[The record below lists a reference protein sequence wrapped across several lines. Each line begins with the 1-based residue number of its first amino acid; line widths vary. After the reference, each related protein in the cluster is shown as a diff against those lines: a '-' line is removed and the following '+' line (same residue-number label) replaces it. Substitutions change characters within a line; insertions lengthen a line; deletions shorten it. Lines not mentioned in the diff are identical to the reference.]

1 VSTLKPIVFL
11 GPSLTVERAKT
22 ILDADY
28 RRPAKKGDLLQ
39 LVLRET
45 EVVAGLVDGF
55 FLQDYPP
62 TPIEVY
68 NLVKKKGTVLYG
80 SSSLGA
86 LRALELSK
94 YGMIGVGKIYNLFRR
109 GILDSDDEVAV
120 SFTDYSNYKSEALI
134 DIRYNLFLAEKKSV
148 INNDTKKRILKVSRN
163 IYFPY
168 RTYDDILDV
177 CKQKYPANIHFIEQ
191 FRQYL
196 KTDKKSLK
204 EIDAILLLNTIKQRI
219 NADRLR

>member
-1 VSTLKPIVFL
+1 MSTLKPIVFL
-11 GPSLTVERAKT
+11 GPSLSVDRAKT

-28 RRPAKKGDLLQ
+28 RKPAKKGDLLQ
-39 LVLRET
+39 LILRET
-45 EVVAGLVDGF
+45 ESVGLIDGF

-68 NLVKKKGTVLYG
+68 NLVKKKGTVVYG

-86 LRALELSK
+86 LRAVELSK

-148 INNDTKKRILKVSRN
+148 INNETKRHILRVSKD

-168 RTYDDILDV
+168 RTYDDILDR
-177 CKQKYPANIHFIEQ
+177 CKQKYPSNNHFIEQ
-191 FRQYL
+191 FREYL

-219 NADRLR
+219 NVDRLR

>member
-1 VSTLKPIVFL
+1 MSTLKPIIFL
-11 GPSLTVERAKT
+11 GPSLPIERAKM

-39 LVLRET
+39 LILRET
-45 EVVAGLVDGF
+45 GVVGLIDGL

-86 LRALELSK
+86 LRAVELSK
-94 YGMIGVGKIYNLFRR
+94 YGMIGVGKIFNLFRR

-134 DIRYNLFLAEKKSV
+134 DIRYNLFLAEKKSI
-148 INNDTKKRILKVSRN
+148 INNETKKHILKVSKS

-168 RTYDDILDV
+168 RTYDDILDK
-177 CKQKYPANIHFIEQ
+177 CKQKYPSNIYFIER
-191 FRQYL
+191 FREYL

-204 EIDAILLLNTIKQRI
+204 ELDAILLLNTIKQRI
-219 NADRLR
+219 NIR

>member
-1 VSTLKPIVFL
+1 MSALKPIIFL
-11 GPSLTVERAKT
+11 GPSLPVQRARA

-28 RRPAKKGDLLQ
+28 RGPAKKGDLLQ
-39 LVLRET
+39 LILRET
-45 EVVAGLVDGF
+45 ETVGLIDGF

-86 LRALELSK
+86 LRAAELSK
-94 YGMIGVGKIYNLFRR
+94 YGMIGVGKIYDLFRR
-109 GILDSDDEVAV
+109 GVLDSDDEVAV
-120 SFTDYSNYKSEALI
+120 SFTDYSSYKSEALI

-148 INNDTKKRILKVSRN
+148 INNETKKHILKVSRN

-168 RTYDDILDV
+168 RTYDDILDR
-177 CKQKYPANIHFIEQ
+177 CKQKYPSDIHFIEQ
-191 FRQYL
+191 FREYL

-204 EIDAILLLNTIKQRI
+204 EIDAIHLLNTIKRRI
-219 NADRLR
+219 MGNK

>member
-1 VSTLKPIVFL
+1 MSKLKPIIFL
-11 GPSLTVERAKT
+11 GPSLPIERAKA

-28 RRPAKKGDLLQ
+28 RGPAKKGDFLQ
-39 LVLRET
+39 LILRET
-45 EVVAGLVDGF
+45 EVVGLIDGF

-68 NLVKKKGTVLYG
+68 SLVKKKGTVLYG

-86 LRALELSK
+86 LRAVELSK

-148 INNDTKKRILKVSRN
+148 IDNQTKKRILKVSRDV
-163 IYFPY
+163 YFPY
-168 RTYDDILDV
+168 RTYDDILDR
-177 CKQKYPANIHFIEQ
+177 CKQKYPSNLHFIEQ
-191 FRQYL
+191 FREYL

-219 NADRLR
+219 NTR

>member
-1 VSTLKPIVFL
+1 MSKLKPIVFL
-11 GPSLTVERAKT
+11 GPSLPVERAKS

-28 RRPAKKGDLLQ
+28 RGPAKKGDFLQ
-39 LVLRET
+39 LILRET
-45 EVVAGLVDGF
+45 EVVGLIDGF

-86 LRALELSK
+86 LRAVELSK

-148 INNDTKKRILKVSRN
+148 IDNQTKKRILKVSRD

-168 RTYDDILDV
+168 RTYDDILDR
-177 CKQKYPANIHFIEQ
+177 CKQKFPSNLNFIEQ
-191 FRQYL
+191 FREHL

-204 EIDAILLLNTIKQRI
+204 AIDAILLLNTIKQRI
-219 NADRLR
+219 NAK